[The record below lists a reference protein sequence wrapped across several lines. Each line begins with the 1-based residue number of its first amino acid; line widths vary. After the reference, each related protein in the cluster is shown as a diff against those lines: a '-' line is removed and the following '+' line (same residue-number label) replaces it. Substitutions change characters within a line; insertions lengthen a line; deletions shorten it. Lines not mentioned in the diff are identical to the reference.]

1 MYLSWIELSDGL
13 AATMPDLSDECL
25 NPPQASRR
33 WRARRRP
40 LRHGGPGGRLH
51 RAVGG
56 EVLSAELRSMPMR
69 EMYRQA
75 YQATAAQF
83 RPVPGG
89 VRP

>member
-1 MYLSWIELSDGL
+1 
-13 AATMPDLSDECL
+13 
-25 NPPQASRR
+25 
-33 WRARRRP
+33 
-40 LRHGGPGGRLH
+40 
-51 RAVGG
+51 
-56 EVLSAELRSMPMR
+56 MPMR